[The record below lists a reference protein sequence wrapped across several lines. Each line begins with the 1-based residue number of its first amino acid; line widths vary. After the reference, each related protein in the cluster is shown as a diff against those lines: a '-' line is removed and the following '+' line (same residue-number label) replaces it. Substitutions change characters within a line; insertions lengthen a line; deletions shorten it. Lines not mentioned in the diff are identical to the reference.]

1 MKSKKWRNVSIFHKK
16 ILSIF
21 LFDCLENKIA
31 KQRNKKNT
39 APKEG
44 ETKTSFSR
52 INKRKAISL
61 AIVYDFLLFLRRP
74 QSVSLRS
81 EICFDFPSTLK
92 LFAFM
97 INYEIP
103 LEFYISSEKKGAKTF
118 PFIKYLSDE
127 KFRNFPSHHLPFN
140 GNFGIFLL
148 DLSTTSCFPLSTLN
162 SIHFL
167 ELRSVKTYILKSSDI
182 SI

>member
-1 MKSKKWRNVSIFHKK
+1 MSRFFTRKFYQFFFLTAWKTRLRNKEI
-16 ILSIF
+16 
-21 LFDCLENKIA
+21 
-31 KQRNKKNT
+31 KKNT

-148 DLSTTSCFPLSTLN
+148 DLSTTSCLPLSTLN